1 MIGLNLSVVEAV
13 VCLGAGFGL
22 GRVSAHKIAAE
33 LAKLRAD
40 VEGELKKVE
49 TSVVAEVKKLVA
61 DIRAK
66 L

>member
-1 MIGLNLSVVEAV
+1 MIGLNLPAAEAA
-13 VCLGAGFGL
+13 VCLGAGFGI
-22 GRVSAHKIAAE
+22 GRVSAHKVAAE
-33 LAKLRAD
+33 LAKLKAD

-49 TSVVAEVKKLVA
+49 ASAVAEVKKLVA